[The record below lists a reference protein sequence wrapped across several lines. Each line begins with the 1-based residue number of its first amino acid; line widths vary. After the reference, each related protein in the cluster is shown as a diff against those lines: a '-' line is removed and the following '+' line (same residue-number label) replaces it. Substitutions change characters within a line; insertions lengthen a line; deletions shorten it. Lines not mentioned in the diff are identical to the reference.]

1 MFERLLKDINKV
13 WLLYLK
19 AFLLFLTGFISSI
32 LLVLLNFNVKTIVLL
47 FFAIWGFCRA
57 YYFAFYVIQHYV
69 DPNYKFSGLIDFA
82 KYSIRKGKSNLKKK
96 KKIRWDI
103 FKRLTE
109 TETIKKWL
117 SVLRKNLKKQKYLI
131 NLFSS
136 KYGGGGIR
144 THGTLAD
151 TLVFKTRA
159 LNHSTTPPGK
169 NY

>member
-47 FFAIWGFCRA
+47 FLAIWGFCRA

-82 KYSIRKGKSNLKKK
+82 KYSIEKGKQIYKKK
-96 KKIRWDI
+96 
-103 FKRLTE
+103 
-109 TETIKKWL
+109 
-117 SVLRKNLKKQKYLI
+117 
-131 NLFSS
+131 
-136 KYGGGGIR
+136 
-144 THGTLAD
+144 
-151 TLVFKTRA
+151 
-159 LNHSTTPPGK
+159 
-169 NY
+169 

>member
-47 FFAIWGFCRA
+47 LLAIWGFSRA

-82 KYSIRKGKSNLKKK
+82 KYSISRENQIYKKK
-96 KKIRWDI
+96 KD
-103 FKRLTE
+103 
-109 TETIKKWL
+109 
-117 SVLRKNLKKQKYLI
+117 
-131 NLFSS
+131 
-136 KYGGGGIR
+136 
-144 THGTLAD
+144 
-151 TLVFKTRA
+151 
-159 LNHSTTPPGK
+159 
-169 NY
+169 